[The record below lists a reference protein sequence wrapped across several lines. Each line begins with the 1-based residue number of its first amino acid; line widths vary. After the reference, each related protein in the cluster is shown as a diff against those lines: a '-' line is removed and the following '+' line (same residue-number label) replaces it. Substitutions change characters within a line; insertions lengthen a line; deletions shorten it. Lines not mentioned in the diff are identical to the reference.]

1 MPDKNSNPECSQR
14 FSTDA
19 MLAYAFVVLLWI
31 FILPGLIVSL
41 PRDSNSYLNLW
52 KAALGM
58 DKACKQPSL
67 LPPRDF
73 GSIAQRYIKQGA
85 DMRIPLPPRGGHR

>member
-1 MPDKNSNPECSQR
+1 MPDNKNRSVTGQGI
-14 FSTDA
+14 STDA

-41 PRDSNSYLNLW
+41 PHAGDSYLNLW

-58 DKACKQPSL
+58 DRACKQPSP

-73 GSIAQRYIKQGA
+73 DSVAPRYIKQGA